1 VSDLRELYQEV
12 ILDHSRRPRNFGEL
26 PGANRRMDGLNPLC
40 GDKTTIFL
48 RVEDGLVRDAHF
60 VGAGCS
66 ISMASASMMT
76 EAVKGRTLAEA
87 EALFGRFHELITGSP
102 REAGARGEGE
112 SGAAAGLGKLAAFS
126 GVCEYPARVKC
137 AALAWQTL
145 KAALKSEEAAA
156 EPVSTEPTSAEE
168 EQ

>member
-1 VSDLRELYQEV
+1 LSDLRDLYQEV
-12 ILDHSRRPRNFGEL
+12 ILDHSKRPRNFGGL
-26 PGANRRMDGLNPLC
+26 PDANRRMDGRNPLC
-40 GDKTTIFL
+40 GDVTTIFL
-48 RVEDGLVRDAHF
+48 KVEDGVVKDAHF

-87 EALFGRFHELITGSP
+87 EALFKRFHDLVTGSP
-102 REAGARGEGE
+102 AAAGARDDEDE
-112 SGAAAGLGKLAAFS
+112 AGLVELGKLAAFS

-145 KAALKSEEAAA
+145 KAALKADSQG
-156 EPVSTEPTSAEE
+156 EPVTTEGSE
-168 EQ
+168 